1 MGRLITPDARTL
13 GVALAP
19 VRRRTPWLVFSGI
32 VVLFVLAGRGCG

>member
-13 GVALAP
+13 GVAALA
-19 VRRRTPWLVFSGI
+19 WLAFSAV